1 MPCRTFISF
10 TIIIVNLLSTIA
22 VSAQFGGYYSTIN
35 GQSGSV
41 LKSALN
47 SIIDNHNSLSYTP
60 GVWNAHKDLYEDPNN
75 ANNIILFYSQVS
87 VSKSTQAGSGG
98 SGATAFN
105 REHLWPRSYGVGN
118 SGSDNTD
125 LHHLVPTYVS
135 VNSSRG
141 NKYFDYSDPEA
152 AGYSSPAYELAPQC
166 TSTSE
171 TFEPGDG
178 QKGKAA
184 RAILYMT
191 TRYDYLELINTPP
204 SAAPESSGNQMAQLN
219 TLLKWNRD
227 FLPTNNE
234 KLINQKIY
242 TYYQGNRNPYVDYPE
257 FADAVWLEGP
267 SWGKWRLDNFSLSEL
282 LDSSVSG
289 DNADPDQDGIKNL
302 LERAMYTDPRE
313 KNTSAVLS
321 TQLIDGIFNLSFT
334 RAIDATNLNASIRLE
349 RSLDL
354 YNWTTVDLSEATVNT
369 VTPEQ
374 EIVTLSLNT
383 LSSGTSDI
391 IIAPAQ
397 YYRIVATNPA
407 GENSDDSA
415 GVVID
420 YETVTS
426 GGGIDYETTTLFF
439 ENFNNTDL
447 FTTSSNL
454 FSDADDDYFGLTGDG
469 SGIEANYG
477 GDPIPSGL
485 MDFSGASGSYMI
497 AEDMDGEGAEL
508 PIRVTWPDININGQ
522 TGLILSAD
530 IGASINSIDSNDD
543 LLIEYQIDG
552 NGYNSLLDFS
562 FLPDGGSAFN
572 NVFEL
577 SGSLGVVTLSEV
589 LQTFTVSIPGNG
601 SSLDV
606 RLTVSLN
613 AYNESFALDNLEI
626 SAASSP

>member
-1 MPCRTFISF
+1 MLCKKFILYA
-10 TIIIVNLLSTIA
+10 IVVVKLLCVTK
-22 VSAQFGGYYSTIN
+22 VNAQYGGYYSTIN
-35 GQSGSV
+35 GQSGSQ

-47 SIIDNHNSLSYTP
+47 SIIDNHTSLSYTP
-60 GVWNAHKDLYEDPNN
+60 GVWNAHKDLHEDPNN
-75 ANNIILFYSQVS
+75 SNNIILFYSQAS
-87 VSKSTQAGSGG
+87 VSKSTQQGSGG
-98 SGATAFN
+98 SGAEAFN
-105 REHLWPRSYGVGN
+105 REHLWPRSYGVGT

-125 LHHLVPTYVS
+125 IHHLVPTYVS

-152 AGYSSPAYELAPQC
+152 DGYSSPAYELAPLC

-178 QKGKAA
+178 QKGHVA

-204 SAAPESSGNQMAQLN
+204 SDAPVTDGNQMAQLN
-219 TLLKWNRD
+219 RLLKWDRD

-234 KLINQKIY
+234 RLVNQKIF

-257 FADAVWLEGP
+257 LADAVWLEGP

-289 DNADPDQDGIKNL
+289 DTADPDQDGISNL

-313 KNTSAVLS
+313 KNTTDALSA
-321 TQLIDGIFNLSFT
+321 QLINGIFNLSFT
-334 RAIDATNLNASIRLE
+334 RAIDSTNLNASIKLE
-349 RSLDL
+349 RSSDL
-354 YNWTTVDLSEATVNT
+354 SNWTTVDLSEATINT

-383 LSSGTSDI
+383 VSSGISDI
-391 IIAPAQ
+391 LIAPAQ
-397 YYRIVATNPA
+397 YYRIVAVNPA
-407 GENSDDSA
+407 GGNSEESA

-426 GGGIDYETTTLFF
+426 GGGIDYETTTLFS
-439 ENFNNTDL
+439 ENFNNADL

-454 FSDADDDYFGLTGDG
+454 FSDGSSDYFGLTGDG
-469 SGIEANYG
+469 NGIEANYG

-485 MDFSGASGSYMI
+485 IDFSGVSGSYLI
-497 AEDMDGEGAEL
+497 AEDMNGEGAEL
-508 PIRVTWPDININGQ
+508 PITVIWPDININGQ
-522 TGLILSAD
+522 TGLVLSAD
-530 IGASINSIDSNDD
+530 IGASTNSIDSNDD

-562 FLPDGGSAFN
+562 FLPDGGYAFN

-577 SGSLGVVTLSEV
+577 CNM
-589 LQTFTVSIPGNG
+589 P
-601 SSLDV
+601 
-606 RLTVSLN
+606 
-613 AYNESFALDNLEI
+613 
-626 SAASSP
+626 